1 MEVTPAK
8 LRRIA
13 LDRQGLL
20 KREPFGRGKRATLKA
35 IEQLG
40 YVQID
45 TISVVERAHN
55 HVLRARVPNY
65 ENHHIDK
72 LQREGRIFEYWFHAA
87 AYLPMRDFRFALPR
101 MHAMRSGEERWLR
114 SRDQKLMREVLATVR
129 DTGPLKARDFDD
141 TRRNR
146 GGWWDWKPAKSAL
159 EQLFMQGDLMV
170 TGREG
175 FQKIYDLTERVL
187 PADTD
192 MRTPDDREMAQ
203 YLLETSIRAHG
214 FADWKSIT
222 HLRRGTA
229 LRGALK
235 EAIDAACASGT
246 LVTLTLK
253 NGDLV
258 YADPRALAQRAPMA
272 PASVKLLSPF
282 DNAVIL
288 RERGQAVFDYNYQI
302 ECYVTEA
309 ERRFGY
315 FCLPILYKD
324 RFIGRADCKAHRKQ
338 GRFEV
343 KALYIE
349 HAPDRRKVDG
359 EVAAALER
367 ALWEFAEF
375 NGCQTLEYTAVSPAN
390 WQAAL
395 GR

>member
-1 MEVTPAK
+1 MEVTPGK

-129 DTGPLKARDFDD
+129 ETGPLKARDFED
-141 TRRNR
+141 TRRGR

-192 MRTPDDREMAQ
+192 MRTPDDR
-203 YLLETSIRAHG
+203 
-214 FADWKSIT
+214 
-222 HLRRGTA
+222 
-229 LRGALK
+229 
-235 EAIDAACASGT
+235 
-246 LVTLTLK
+246 
-253 NGDLV
+253 
-258 YADPRALAQRAPMA
+258 
-272 PASVKLLSPF
+272 
-282 DNAVIL
+282 
-288 RERGQAVFDYNYQI
+288 
-302 ECYVTEA
+302 
-309 ERRFGY
+309 
-315 FCLPILYKD
+315 
-324 RFIGRADCKAHRKQ
+324 
-338 GRFEV
+338 
-343 KALYIE
+343 
-349 HAPDRRKVDG
+349 
-359 EVAAALER
+359 
-367 ALWEFAEF
+367 
-375 NGCQTLEYTAVSPAN
+375 
-390 WQAAL
+390 
-395 GR
+395 